1 MEHAYYYT
9 VQRTLCWF
17 PRSYPILSF
26 RVSATWSPTI
36 GTMAEA
42 NKEAIFTQDDAESGH
57 ISKHGDDEVAIHT
70 ETFAIKRE
78 ALGEHLPPHYW
89 RSPAL

>member
-1 MEHAYYYT
+1 
-9 VQRTLCWF
+9 
-17 PRSYPILSF
+17 
-26 RVSATWSPTI
+26 
-36 GTMAEA
+36 MAEA